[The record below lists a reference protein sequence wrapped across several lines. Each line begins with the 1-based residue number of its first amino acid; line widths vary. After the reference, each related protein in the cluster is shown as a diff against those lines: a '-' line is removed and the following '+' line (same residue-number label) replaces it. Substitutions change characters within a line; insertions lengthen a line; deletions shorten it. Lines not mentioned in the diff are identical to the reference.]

1 MKLPTDQMIA
11 EKRDGIGWMTFNN
24 PARRNALSVE
34 MREAAI
40 EILADFAK
48 DDAVRVVVMKG
59 AGDKAFVS
67 GADISQFE
75 SQRST
80 PEQIAAYSALSQ
92 RFEGM
97 MNGLQKPL
105 IAMIRGYCLGGGLA
119 VALTADIRI
128 ASDDSQFGIPA
139 ARLSLG
145 YGFGGT
151 RKLTDL
157 VGPSCAKEILF
168 TARRYSAAEAFQMGL
183 INRVLPVPELEKHV
197 SELATTIAGNAPLTI
212 RTAKTIIGEIV
223 KDPADRDLAACE
235 AAVQACMTSQDYV
248 EGRRAFMEKRK
259 PVFTGR

>member
-1 MKLPTDQMIA
+1 MTVTTEPMLA
-11 EKRDGIGWMTFNN
+11 EKKDGIGWMTFNN
-24 PARRNALSVE
+24 PERRNALSVE
-34 MREAAI
+34 MRQAAI
-40 EILADFAK
+40 RILDDFSA

-80 PEQIAAYSALSQ
+80 PEQIAAYSALTQ
-92 RFEGM
+92 RFEGT
-97 MNGLQKPL
+97 MNKLQKPL

-128 ASDDSQFGIPA
+128 AADDAQFGIPA

-145 YGFGGT
+145 YGFPGT

-168 TARRYSAAEAFQMGL
+168 TARRYAAAEALQMGL
-183 INRVLPVPELEKHV
+183 INRVVPVADLENHV
-197 SELATTIAGNAPLTI
+197 RELATMIADNAPLTI
-212 RTAKTIIGEIV
+212 RAAKTIIGEIV
-223 KDPADRDLAACE
+223 KDPADRDMVACE
-235 AAVQACMTSQDYV
+235 RVVETCMSSSDYV

-259 PVFTGR
+259 PAFTGR

>member
-1 MKLPTDQMIA
+1 MTVATEPMLA
-11 EKRDGIGWMTFNN
+11 EKKDGIGWMTFNN
-24 PARRNALSVE
+24 PERRNALSVE

-40 EILADFAK
+40 RILNDFSA

-80 PEQIAAYSALSQ
+80 PEQIAAYAALTQ
-92 RFEGM
+92 RFEGT
-97 MNGLQKPL
+97 MNQLQKPL

-128 ASDDSQFGIPA
+128 AAEDAQFGIPA

-145 YGFGGT
+145 YGFAGT
-151 RKLTDL
+151 RKLSDL

-168 TARRYSAAEAFQMGL
+168 TARRYTAAEALQMGL
-183 INRVLPVPELEKHV
+183 VNRVVPVAGLDDHV
-197 SELATTIAGNAPLTI
+197 CELATTIAGNAPLTI
-212 RTAKTIIGEIV
+212 RAAKTIIGEIV
-223 KDPADRDLAACE
+223 KDPADRDMAACE
-235 AAVQACMTSQDYV
+235 RAVQTCMSSSDYV

-259 PVFTGR
+259 PAFTGR